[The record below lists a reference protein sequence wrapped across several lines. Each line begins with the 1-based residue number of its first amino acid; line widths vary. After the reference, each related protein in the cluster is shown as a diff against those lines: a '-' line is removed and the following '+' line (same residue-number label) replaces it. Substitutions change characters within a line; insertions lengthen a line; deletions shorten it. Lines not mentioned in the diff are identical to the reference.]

1 MFISES
7 IYSKELEDRATHI
20 ANKYSIGTLIVEGET
35 RYLSGDLIA
44 LLRSLIKGDADKE
57 KRREKFSGIA
67 EENVMSTFSFHAPGM
82 ERKRFS
88 VCVLL
93 RNPHIARN
101 EEVQLNVHLE
111 HVKRDNMRNYYLARL
126 TDIVM
131 MEPKILAAE
140 RLGGADY
147 DGDMVRI
154 IIDPL
159 VNECV
164 KRNYSTDELDNVSNL
179 PLLQIPTEKPLISD
193 STSWE
198 ARFETIRNVFS
209 SRVGQISNAAFNK
222 SVLAYD
228 DSLDDDTRKKNRKD
242 VEMLA
247 ILTGLEIDSAKT
259 GIKPDL
265 SEYLGKSKRQRSIF
279 LTYKRLLENVSKG
292 VTDAKSKLNKFF
304 ENTNWN
310 EIDSN
315 VEKLPYYAKM
325 LKEGIPKIKAK
336 TIPDNK
342 LFNFAAEDS
351 WKEKLDTGILDAVST
366 LISEY
371 DEVLRRIRVSRAD
384 IQTKKRYKDI
394 DRILFSQGKDE
405 DFDADVLYAEFSK
418 ISDEHLQKI
427 HEAMIEQNWHLMIK
441 EDRETFL
448 SEWLP
453 ELTEYFDILSD
464 FTFSGYRILNDL
476 ILDIREANSVESSR
490 QLYRDGDTENMVV
503 MTDAY
508 VNKLASDSYREA
520 VAKKCREILEK
531 IIKPA
536 DAVKYVVALG
546 KRGFMWDVLIDCVS
560 KNALKVRR
568 DDL

>member
-536 DAVKYVVALG
+536 DAVKYAVALG

-568 DDL
+568 GDL